1 MIDLNQA
8 KFFFRKEIII
18 PQLSGLYRV
27 YEKQQIIV
35 PLTFKF
41 RNLQTRKVCFFHCC
55 CIAFGFFFFFFVVS
69 LLRPG
74 KTVCMVTWGL
84 LRDSFLMGATF
95 LAMHYGNVAVRRLR
109 FGLLTFI
116 CISFFFKLIFGR

>member
-8 KFFFRKEIII
+8 KFFFLLLERNYAII

-55 CIAFGFFFFFFVVS
+55 CIAFKFFFIFFFCCFTFETWKNCMHGNLGTAQGQLSNGRYLFGNALRKCCGSSSPFRSPHFYLHFFFF
-69 LLRPG
+69 
-74 KTVCMVTWGL
+74 
-84 LRDSFLMGATF
+84 
-95 LAMHYGNVAVRRLR
+95 
-109 FGLLTFI
+109 
-116 CISFFFKLIFGR
+116 

>member
-55 CIAFGFFFFFFVVS
+55 CIAFGFFFFF
-69 LLRPG
+69 LLFHFETW
-74 KTVCMVTWGL
+74 KNCMHGNLGTAQGQL
-84 LRDSFLMGATF
+84 SNGRYLFGNALRKCCGSSSPFRSPHFYL
-95 LAMHYGNVAVRRLR
+95 H
-109 FGLLTFI
+109 
-116 CISFFFKLIFGR
+116 FFFF